1 MTVRVV
7 GPDRPTT
14 DHRRPTTDDAFFLTA
29 SSVFR
34 RRWSV
39 VGLLLLAMLLPA
51 SVRAQPDTAHRLDG
65 ARFTIVAWP
74 RDLALARN
82 LLALAQRSDT
92 FPGLARPRAKVTIAI
107 APDAR
112 RFREMAGGAPPE
124 WGAAFAFPES
134 NRILMQGSAA
144 GSGAGDP
151 FPVLRHELAHLAL
164 HEAMGDLPPRWFD
177 EGYASFA
184 AGETGRTEY
193 FATNLALVWG
203 GMPGL
208 GELDDWFYGGGQQA
222 EAAYALA
229 HRAVTDLAGLDRARG
244 LTLFFEY
251 WRETRRLDQAVRRAY
266 GLTLASFEQRWQSGV
281 RRQYGWLALFTDFT
295 LVTMLTL
302 APLLPFYIARRRRDR
317 RRLAA
322 MRAADAAEEARRRD
336 EETLLAILAPTTA
349 ASADGEP
356 RARPRPPHGEAD

>member
-1 MTVRVV
+1 MARWWVV
-7 GPDRPTT
+7 G
-14 DHRRPTTDDAFFLTA
+14 
-29 SSVFR
+29 FR
-34 RRWSV
+34 SWV
-39 VGLLLLAMLLPA
+39 VGLLLSLLAA
-51 SVRAQPDTAHRLDG
+51 ATVSAQPDTAHRLDAG
-65 ARFTIVAWP
+65 RFTVVAWP

-82 LLALAQRSDT
+82 LLAQAQRGDT
-92 FPGLARPRAKVTIAI
+92 FPGLARPRAKVVIAI

-112 RFREMAGGAPPE
+112 RFREMAGGRPPE

-164 HEAMGDLPPRWFD
+164 HEAMGELPPRWFD

-184 AGETGRTEY
+184 AGETGREEY

-208 GELDDWFYGGGQQA
+208 VELEDWFYGGGREA
-222 EAAYALA
+222 EAAYALS
-229 HRAVTDLAGLDRARG
+229 HRAVTELAGLDRSRG
-244 LTLFFEY
+244 LRLFFEY

-295 LVTMLTL
+295 LVTGITL
-302 APLLPFYIARRRRDR
+302 APLIPFYIARRRRDR

-322 MRAADAAEEARRRD
+322 MRAADAAEEARRR
-336 EETLLAILAPTTA
+336 EEATLLAILAPATGVRQPDGPPTGP
-349 ASADGEP
+349 SGGADG
-356 RARPRPPHGEAD
+356 